1 MNAIRNLFPQ
11 QQVTQLNQ
19 PSSLRQAAEAPAMP
33 GLTQDESSL
42 IEEKFTENKTL
53 DFYSVDGSFNQEQLR
68 RGMNI
73 DTRI

>member
-11 QQVTQLNQ
+11 QQIQQLNK

-33 GLTQDESSL
+33 DLTPDESSL

-53 DFYSVDGSFNQEQLR
+53 DFYSVDGSFNQEQVT
-68 RGMNI
+68 RGTNI
-73 DTRI
+73 DTRV